1 MWGRGYF
8 RVSHY
13 SVNGWLKLTD
23 LQIYLFE
30 FLVHLHKSVFVLRYG
45 YEQFCILILVP
56 GDKTNVKKV
65 CARRR
70 LDGSRCFRF
79 GLRIY
84 NFFGL
89 FPTAKI

>member
-1 MWGRGYF
+1 MVRLVLGELGELDEWG
-8 RVSHY
+8 
-13 SVNGWLKLTD
+13 
-23 LQIYLFE
+23 E
-30 FLVHLHKSVFVLRYG
+30 F
-45 YEQFCILILVP
+45 YEFKNFMNTC
-56 GDKTNVKKV
+56 KTNVKKV

>member
-1 MWGRGYF
+1 MKYFCISAILKKNRGVERLRDSREGNF
-8 RVSHY
+8 AFVMVS
-13 SVNGWLKLTD
+13 SSGGASNVNGT
-23 LQIYLFE
+23 
-30 FLVHLHKSVFVLRYG
+30 
-45 YEQFCILILVP
+45 
-56 GDKTNVKKV
+56 KTNVKKV